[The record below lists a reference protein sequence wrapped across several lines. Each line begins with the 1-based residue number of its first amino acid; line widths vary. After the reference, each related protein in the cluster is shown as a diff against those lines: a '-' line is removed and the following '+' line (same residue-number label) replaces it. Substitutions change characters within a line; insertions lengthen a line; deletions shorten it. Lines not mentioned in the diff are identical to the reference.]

1 MKKLLIPWIA
11 AGCLASGISA
21 VAAVPIATGHTD
33 VGIAYEAGAFDLHV
47 HDENNDVEYSPSDAL
62 LVVRSGALQYSP
74 GGDYSFLGPKGTP
87 VWVLPANQ
95 NPDLLFLGI
104 GAEELNPGDWIG
116 NLSLTL
122 KSVSGPGSFSLWS
135 TDVLGRPQVWMNS
148 SGGVTDADQVSV
160 IPGSHGHYN
169 WGFSAPGS
177 YEIAFE
183 AAGIHRMD
191 GPQNSGPVTYQF
203 QVVPEP
209 HTWALLGFGFAALC
223 WMGRNR
229 RRTGA
234 EFHAGFSVPGR

>member
-1 MKKLLIPWIA
+1 MAVVPLT
-11 AGCLASGISA
+11 SGHA
-21 VAAVPIATGHTD
+21 D
-33 VGIAYEAGAFDLHV
+33 VGIAYELGAFDLHV
-47 HDENNDVEYSPSDAL
+47 HDEANDIEYPPADAL
-62 LVVRSGALQYSP
+62 LVVGSQSLRYSP
-74 GGDYSFLGPKGTP
+74 GGDYGFLGPKGTP

-104 GAEELNPGDWIG
+104 GAEELIPGDWIG

-122 KSVSGPGSFSLWS
+122 KSVSGPGTFSLWS

-148 SGGVTDADQVSV
+148 NGGVNDADRVSV

-177 YEIAFE
+177 YQIAFE
-183 AAGIHRMD
+183 AAGVHRAD

-209 HTWALLGFGFAALC
+209 QTWALLGLGLAALC
-223 WMGRNR
+223 CLGRNR
-229 RRTGA
+229 FPTGDGA
-234 EFHAGFSVPGR
+234 EEAIPVGNR